1 MELNQY
7 HKSEKAP
14 FIIYGDLESL
24 IEKIN
29 ERKDIENKYDNAEV
43 NIAWKGFVSS

>member
-7 HKSEKAP
+7 YKSEKAP
-14 FIIYGDLESL
+14 FIIYADLESL

-43 NIAWKGFVSS
+43 NIAWKSFVSS